1 VLMKTSAATTIV
13 QISDSRVSNDPEVIL
28 ATYSL
33 GSCIGVAAYDPVL
46 RIGGMLHYQL
56 PESEIDAGRAR
67 NVPAMY
73 ADTGMTLLLSQMAA
87 LGAEKRRLKIKLAG
101 GARML
106 SGPDTFDI
114 GRRNHTAVRKFLWQQ
129 GLLIQAEEI
138 GGNAA
143 RHLYL
148 RISDGSVQIKSMDC
162 TRSYEGFRSCPMT
175 S

>member
-1 VLMKTSAATTIV
+1 VKTSVATIIV
-13 QISDSRVSNDPEVIL
+13 RISDARVSNDPQVIL
-28 ATYSL
+28 ATHSL
-33 GSCIGVAAYDPVL
+33 GSCIGVAAYDSVM

-56 PESEIDAGRAR
+56 PGSEGDSRR
-67 NVPAMY
+67 VRHVPAMY

-106 SGPDTFDI
+106 TGADIFEI

-129 GLLIQAEEI
+129 GLLIEAEEI
-138 GGNAA
+138 GGTDA

-148 RISDGSVQIKSMDC
+148 RIADGAVQIKTC
-162 TRSYEGFRSCPMT
+162 GLYANL
-175 S
+175 

>member
-1 VLMKTSAATTIV
+1 MKIAAKTIV
-13 QISDSRVSNDPEVIL
+13 VRISDVRVSNDPEVIL
-28 ATYSL
+28 ATHSL

-56 PESEIDAGRAR
+56 PGSEIDTRRAR
-67 NVPAMY
+67 HVPAMY
-73 ADTGMTLLLSQMAA
+73 ADTGMTLLLNHMTA

-106 SGPDTFDI
+106 TGADIFDI
-114 GRRNHTAVRKFLWQQ
+114 GRRNHTAIRKFLWQQ
-129 GLLIQAEEI
+129 GLLIEAEEI

-148 RISDGSVQIKSMDC
+148 RIADGAVQIKTC
-162 TRSYEGFRSCPMT
+162 GLHATL
-175 S
+175 